1 MLELQLGPTACSAP
15 AQQCGPARR
24 GERDGSHRHTS
35 PLESSWCVCRMAAGP
50 APACHR
56 CQLQDHQVRKAPGIS
71 ERPGSH
77 AQHSQGKILLL
88 THHRDTALHLGQKSD
103 PKRAEEGK
111 PAVVRASAQVL
122 GSHPHHLQQQLL
134 LCSHHRCRA
143 ANSSKVPTQSSSE
156 KVSPCISNLCPRS
169 LLGLKVTLQLS
180 ICTNAM
186 KERRGSVS
194 QFIFQIGDKN

>member
-1 MLELQLGPTACSAP
+1 MQSSPCARSQGSVAPRQSLCDNGLEKLNTSDLQMLELQPGPTACSAP
-15 AQQCGPARR
+15 AQHCGPARR
-24 GERDGSHRHTS
+24 GERDGSHQHTS

-77 AQHSQGKILLL
+77 AQHSRGRILLL

-103 PKRAEEGK
+103 PRRAGEGK

-143 ANSSKVPTQSSSE
+143 ASCKQQQGTYAE
-156 KVSPCISNLCPRS
+156 
-169 LLGLKVTLQLS
+169 LL
-180 ICTNAM
+180 
-186 KERRGSVS
+186 
-194 QFIFQIGDKN
+194 